1 MAFEEL
7 SSPTSYNLHDLP
19 LTLADR
25 HHSGPSRGTSF
36 ALIKGVTSH
45 HAVSNIMRWMTR
57 DPDAR
62 YKLAMNMYKDTDPP
76 LTIEVGREVVTSKRL

>member
-1 MAFEEL
+1 MRSKL
-7 SSPTSYNLHDLP
+7 LLP
-19 LTLADR
+19 GLGPLR
-25 HHSGPSRGTSF
+25 KWLLKSFRLHSGPSRGTSF

>member
-1 MAFEEL
+1 
-7 SSPTSYNLHDLP
+7 
-19 LTLADR
+19 
-25 HHSGPSRGTSF
+25 
-36 ALIKGVTSH
+36 
-45 HAVSNIMRWMTR
+45 MRWMTR